1 MKKTLIAVAAAA
13 ALTATSAF
21 AEITFGAWLRSAL
34 IPVAYDG
41 EDYLGG
47 LTQSWG
53 GAARTAVLG
62 VNGVSEDGMAGFTFE
77 IRNQAGEGI
86 NMGDRTVTWLKP
98 IEQLKLSV
106 GKFDGGDNGFRE
118 GTGFGAWNW
127 VRPSAT
133 IGLFFNGDDSIM
145 DAIGGDGFMA
155 EIFPIEGFKVMVNVP
170 FLKDAGKVDGNKA
183 YDIYKK
189 TQIGAAYTIDGT
201 GTLKV
206 LWTGVSEESKIG
218 NSKYDYTGKI
228 GVAFDLTA
236 VENLYLAIGAKFD
249 IVDEDYNADKFKTDK
264 DTGIVKYSDDDGN
277 EWGGVKNKAYF
288 ALNASYKVSDAI
300 TFNMNG
306 GVKLFKNSGFDPKW
320 GIGAGVDYV
329 IMEGLTL
336 NADVRYISETKYSK
350 NGFKI
355 DGNDDSVSFL
365 IGATK
370 TIGSNGNIGIGFQG
384 ATNGSGFSAF
394 NAYKNKTVDGYTKA
408 GYSDNF
414 AWCVPVMFN
423 LSF

>member
-86 NMGDRTVTWLKP
+86 NMGDRTVAWLKP

-106 GKFDGGDNGFRE
+106 GKFDDGDNGFRQ
-118 GTGFGAWNW
+118 GTGFGAWDY
-127 VRPSAT
+127 VRPSKT
-133 IGLFFNGDDSIM
+133 TELFFNGDDGIM
-145 DAIGGDGFMA
+145 DKKSGDGFMA
-155 EIFPIEGFKVMVNVP
+155 EIFPIEGFKIMVNVP
-170 FLKDAGKVDGNKA
+170 FLQYKKEVHNWVYDSKAKTWKDDDKATEVEYVKHA

-189 TQIGAAYTIDGT
+189 TQIGAAYTIDGV
-201 GTLKV
+201 GELKV
-206 LWTGVSEESKIG
+206 LWTNVSEETKVGTKKYNDVG
-218 NSKYDYTGKI
+218 NLGI
-228 GVAFDLTA
+228 AFNLSA
-236 VENLYLAIGAKFD
+236 VENLNLAIGAKFD
-249 IVDEDYNADKFKTDK
+249 ISDKE
-264 DTGIVKYSDDDGN
+264 IDGA
-277 EWGGVKNKAYF
+277 GNKAYF
-288 ALNASYKVSDAI
+288 ATKASYNVSDAI
-300 TFNMNG
+300 TFNMVG
-306 GVKLFKNSGFDPKW
+306 GIKLFKDDDMDPKW

-329 IMEGLTL
+329 VMDGLTV
-336 NADVRYISETKYSK
+336 NADIRYMSETKY
-350 NGFKI
+350 
-355 DGNDDSVSFL
+355 DGNGAEDDSLSFL
-365 IGATK
+365 IAAAK
-370 TIGSNGNIGIGFQG
+370 TIGSNASLGVGFEG
-384 ATNGSGFSAF
+384 ATNGGGFSTFKA
-394 NAYKNKTVDGYTKA
+394 AKTDA
-408 GYSDNF
+408 F